1 MKNHTKVLAGLG
13 FGAVATLALAT
24 GILKPTV
31 KLTALATLISVPVIG
46 IANEVIQSRADKK
59 VKGLEDKLGI
69 AQQDSRKLASAT
81 ADNERLSQHLA
92 SLKTELSQ
100 LQSAVVTLKNENHTL
115 QETNKLIYRLSEEL
129 KSENQELSE
138 QIAHYEE
145 TYSSELETEVQERV
159 EEYISG
165 DRAKLDA
172 KYRSTI
178 KEGQAIHAE
187 AVAIAKAYEQWAT
200 QVAERHSDRRD
211 YILGL
216 TKEFN
221 HHIEGAEETW
231 KTERG
236 HLITQIEILTE
247 KVARLQQRLAGD
259 YTEPLFLDCRF
270 AIPGQIAN
278 ELAKI
283 IWKGFSIP
291 LAAKGAQ
298 QRSEGLIEIGYAY
311 SQSQAPGELVELLNR
326 HSNSLAKELGVHKI
340 TSVREHD
347 LTPSIIVG
355 LRREPEVKEDTVKR
369 LLTPIDKLATQVLRG
384 MAQKPTLRVM
394 GSTGAGKGIC
404 VKYLL
409 SIMSE
414 YMECYIRLHDPQHG
428 SSEDHWD
435 IPKVSKSGAETK
447 KALSKISQQ
456 LRDREVTKINQPIT
470 VDILDEIDTQL
481 EKSDKEQF
489 LDLISRIRHLGMKL
503 ILIGQNPKVNRA
515 GFQWSDMG
523 QMIAFYQKES
533 ALDAIKNYPALK
545 LKEDILTKQYYQ
557 LSEAYE
563 LKNKDLDTHKQ
574 YYFGLCVIPGK
585 TPVWYELPVADSIA
599 INDKMTV
606 IGETFEV
613 TVSNQEFVEGQNSAK
628 IEPSVM
634 AVDEKGTESAE
645 AETLTQKRFAANSA
659 KPSVIPHVGGSAKSR
674 HTAKTICKKHPSVE
688 LRQRKDGRYYCPGC
702 KKKLRKDELTVEV

>member
-1 MKNHTKVLAGLG
+1 M
-13 FGAVATLALAT
+13 
-24 GILKPTV
+24 
-31 KLTALATLISVPVIG
+31 
-46 IANEVIQSRADKK
+46 
-59 VKGLEDKLGI
+59 
-69 AQQDSRKLASAT
+69 
-81 ADNERLSQHLA
+81 
-92 SLKTELSQ
+92 
-100 LQSAVVTLKNENHTL
+100 
-115 QETNKLIYRLSEEL
+115 
-129 KSENQELSE
+129 
-138 QIAHYEE
+138 
-145 TYSSELETEVQERV
+145 
-159 EEYISG
+159 
-165 DRAKLDA
+165 
-172 KYRSTI
+172 
-178 KEGQAIHAE
+178 
-187 AVAIAKAYEQWAT
+187 
-200 QVAERHSDRRD
+200 
-211 YILGL
+211 

-298 QRSEGLIEIGYAY
+298 QRSNGLIEIGYAY
-311 SQSQAPGELVELLNR
+311 NKSQAPGELVELLNR

-599 INDKMTV
+599 INEEMAV

-613 TVSNQEFVEGQNSAK
+613 TDSNQEFVEGQNSSK

-634 AVDEKGTESAE
+634 AERRQEPK
-645 AETLTQKRFAANSA
+645 SA
-659 KPSVIPHVGGSAKSR
+659 KTETFAQQEMAVISAPSSVIPHVGGSAKSR
-674 HTAKTICKKHPSVE
+674 HRAKTICKKHPGVE
-688 LRQRKDGRYYCPGC
+688 LRQGKDGRYYCPGC
-702 KKKLRKDELTVEV
+702 QKKLRKDELTTEVLPGISAELRPELCRYLIHAQGTDRYKIGLTTRHPAARLSELNSSQSPYPLELIDWFETDNVTEDERYLHEKFASYRVHGEWFQLDRKILLKVRIEYQGDVGFSLPKLPRISLPTLSKLPAINRNHLALAMASIGALWLMVGMSGWLTETEPSNSIPSPPPKTEIAIAHE

>member
-1 MKNHTKVLAGLG
+1 M
-13 FGAVATLALAT
+13 
-24 GILKPTV
+24 
-31 KLTALATLISVPVIG
+31 
-46 IANEVIQSRADKK
+46 
-59 VKGLEDKLGI
+59 
-69 AQQDSRKLASAT
+69 
-81 ADNERLSQHLA
+81 
-92 SLKTELSQ
+92 
-100 LQSAVVTLKNENHTL
+100 
-115 QETNKLIYRLSEEL
+115 
-129 KSENQELSE
+129 
-138 QIAHYEE
+138 
-145 TYSSELETEVQERV
+145 
-159 EEYISG
+159 
-165 DRAKLDA
+165 
-172 KYRSTI
+172 
-178 KEGQAIHAE
+178 
-187 AVAIAKAYEQWAT
+187 
-200 QVAERHSDRRD
+200 
-211 YILGL
+211 

-298 QRSEGLIEIGYAY
+298 QRSNGLIEIGYAY
-311 SQSQAPGELVELLNR
+311 NKSQAPGELVELLNR

-599 INDKMTV
+599 INEEMAV

-613 TVSNQEFVEGQNSAK
+613 TDSNQEFVEGQNSSK

-634 AVDEKGTESAE
+634 AERRQEPK
-645 AETLTQKRFAANSA
+645 SA
-659 KPSVIPHVGGSAKSR
+659 KTETFAQQEMAVISAPSSVIPHVGGSAKSR
-674 HTAKTICKKHPSVE
+674 HRAKTICKKHPGVE
-688 LRQRKDGRYYCPGC
+688 LRQGKDGRYYCPGC
-702 KKKLRKDELTVEV
+702 QKKLRKDELTTEV

>member
-1 MKNHTKVLAGLG
+1 MRKQIIIGGLAGFSLTVLALTTGL
-13 FGAVATLALAT
+13 
-24 GILKPTV
+24 LKPTI
-31 KLTALATLISVPVIG
+31 KLVALSSLGIIPVSIIASENIHRKANQKVLSLEKTLGDARVSREQLENVQDDNSRLSIG
-46 IANEVIQSRADKK
+46 IAE
-59 VKGLEDKLGI
+59 
-69 AQQDSRKLASAT
+69 
-81 ADNERLSQHLA
+81 
-92 SLKTELSQ
+92 LKTELSRVQNSLSTVKTLNCNLKESLQ
-100 LQSAVVTLKNENHTL
+100 LAQAQLAVSSSQQAK
-115 QETNKLIYRLSEEL
+115 
-129 KSENQELSE
+129 LSE
-138 QIAHYEE
+138 QVIEYEE
-145 TYSSELETEVQERV
+145 SYSNELESEVQQKV
-159 EEYISG
+159 QEYITQ
-165 DRAKLDA
+165 DREALKS
-172 KYRSTI
+172 KYRALLE
-178 KEGQAIHAE
+178 EGEVIYAE
-187 AVAIAKAYEQWAT
+187 AMSISEKYKAWAGEVAKRH
-200 QVAERHSDRRD
+200 VERKN

-216 TKEFN
+216 TGEFN
-221 HHIEGAEETW
+221 KRIGEAQEAWEV
-231 KTERG
+231 ERS
-236 HLITQIEILTE
+236 HLLTQIEALNE
-247 KVARLQQRLAGD
+247 KVARLQQQLAGD
-259 YTEPLFLDCRF
+259 LTEPELLSCRF

-283 IWKGFSIP
+283 IWKGFTIP

-298 QRSEGLIEIGYAY
+298 QRSNGLIEIGYAY
-311 SQSQAPGELVELLNR
+311 SRSQAPSELVAILNR
-326 HSNSLAKELGVHKI
+326 NSDSLASLLGVHKI

-355 LRREPEVKEDTVKR
+355 LRREPEVKEGTVKR

-435 IPKVSKSGAETK
+435 IPKVSKSGTETK

-599 INDKMTV
+599 INEEMAV
-606 IGETFEV
+606 IGEIFEV
-613 TVSNQEFVEGQNSAK
+613 TDSNQKFVEGQNSAK
-628 IEPSVM
+628 VVSSVVVEGRQV
-634 AVDEKGTESAE
+634 AKKAK
-645 AETLTQKRFAANSA
+645 AETVTQQEMATISA
-659 KPSVIPHVGGSAKSR
+659 PLPVISHVGGSAKSC
-674 HTAKTICKKHPSVE
+674 HTAKTICKKHPGVE
-688 LRQRKDGRYYCPGC
+688 LSQGKYGRYYCPGC
-702 KKKLRKDELTVEV
+702 KKKLRKDELAVEV